1 MPRAC
6 RRSTFRRARFVVL
19 VLSVPIRSIAL
30 RLFHLVEP
38 GARRRPTRGESTQPP
53 LAVVGVVVAMRRAG
67 AAHLQGVVSALDKR
81 VYLLTAIAFVVG
93 MVELIIGGILD
104 LVSEALGVSVG
115 QAGLLITVFALV
127 FGISGPTLLY
137 LSGQA
142 DRRRVALVALVV
154 FIAGNAVAVFAGS
167 YAMLL
172 LARIIAAASGA
183 LLTVLSLT
191 LAAHI
196 TEPAHQGRAI
206 GLVVMGI
213 SGSIVLGLPIGVSM
227 GHAFGWRSPFV
238 LVIGLALVL
247 MVVVALRLGAVAT
260 QRPAPLAEQVAA
272 LRNGRVLSAHLTT
285 FFFLAGHYTLYGYLT
300 PFVIETMGF
309 GGGLITTVYFVFG
322 AAAVVGGGVAGAL
335 TDKVGPRPTLLVATA
350 LFAGCLLLI
359 PHATDLPAVFWVVL
373 AVWGA
378 LSWAITPP
386 IQSHLV
392 RLAPHAADTQQSVSN
407 SLLHLGIALGSLIGS
422 AVIDRFDVTHNAR
435 VGALFV
441 VIAFL
446 TAVLAFR
453 GGAGRRPGRPGG
465 AETAGAERAGGNAGA
480 AEEGGTDEA
489 EAETARTQ

>member
-1 MPRAC
+1 MPATSQS
-6 RRSTFRRARFVVL
+6 RSRLDA
-19 VLSVPIRSIAL
+19 PI
-30 RLFHLVEP
+30 
-38 GARRRPTRGESTQPP
+38 
-53 LAVVGVVVAMRRAG
+53 
-67 AAHLQGVVSALDKR
+67 
-81 VYLLTAIAFVVG
+81 YLLTAIAFTVG
-93 MVELIIGGILD
+93 LVELVIGGTLD
-104 LVSEALGVSVG
+104 LIADDLGVTEG
-115 QAGLLITVFALV
+115 RAGLLITAFALV
-127 FGISGPTLLY
+127 FAISGPVLLY
-137 LSGQA
+137 LVGRF
-142 DRRRVALVALVV
+142 DRRRVTLAALAV
-154 FIAGNAVAVFAGS
+154 FIAGNVVAVLGDT
-167 YAMLL
+167 YAWLMVS
-172 LARIIAAASGA
+172 RVITAASGG
-183 LLTVLSLT
+183 LLTVLGLT
-191 LAAHI
+191 LAARLSS
-196 TEPAHQGRAI
+196 PAQRGRAI

-322 AAAVVGGGVAGAL
+322 AAAVLGGGVAGAL